1 MGREKGTPISRR
13 GLMHG
18 SACSVLA
25 LMLSGCTQPKSDAS
39 AAKPITGSTF
49 AFDTYC
55 TFGVYG
61 DDTAPARLADA
72 CAHFDALFDLYD
84 EKSDI
89 ARINAA
95 AGEPVRVHAD
105 TVDLLLAAKTYCE
118 QADGLFDVTI
128 GAVSTLWDFT
138 EGVCPAPEAIAGAL
152 PHVDWRCIEIDEEA
166 LTVRLADP

>member
-1 MGREKGTPISRR
+1 MGRAKGTPISRR
-13 GLMHG
+13 GLMCG
-18 SACSVLA
+18 GTCSTLT
-25 LMLSGCTQPKSDAS
+25 LMLSGCTQPKTDAS
-39 AAKPITGSTF
+39 AAKPVTGSAF

-105 TVDLLLAAKTYCE
+105 TVDLLLAAKTYCG

-138 EGVCPAPEAIAGAL
+138 EGVRRHPKRSPMPCPMWIGAAS
-152 PHVDWRCIEIDEEA
+152 R
-166 LTVRLADP
+166 

>member
-1 MGREKGTPISRR
+1 MDRAKGTPISRR
-13 GLMHG
+13 DLMCG
-18 SACSVLA
+18 GTCSVLA

-95 AGEPVRVHAD
+95 AGGHRGD
-105 TVDLLLAAKTYCE
+105 N
-118 QADGLFDVTI
+118 
-128 GAVSTLWDFT
+128 
-138 EGVCPAPEAIAGAL
+138 
-152 PHVDWRCIEIDEEA
+152 PHR
-166 LTVRLADP
+166 R